1 MLPQGHV
8 WLDITAQMGQRKLT
22 LWVRLMVMNAQPVT
36 IVQIRAT
43 NQQPVQQVLTIPTR
57 GAPIRQPACH
67 VTLVNSVTALGYLPY
82 QETAPKVST
91 AQQGQVHQRLTME
104 LQETSAQRARTA
116 PQDLHNICSV
126 QMAPTLTILVPP
138 PATTAPRVIT
148 VSTKTGQNFVPQVT
162 TVLTRLERTSNPA
175 QRAHTTQCL
184 VWPMWAS
191 VHSVMEGSTA
201 RCQVCLLSVETVNQD
216 SSVHLVSSWNITQTF

>member
-1 MLPQGHV
+1 MLPQDHV

-104 LQETSAQRARTA
+104 LQETSAQQALTA

-126 QMAPTLTILVPP
+126 QMAPTPTILVPLL
-138 PATTAPRVIT
+138 ATTALRVIT
-148 VSTKTGQNFVPQVT
+148 V
-162 TVLTRLERTSNPA
+162 
-175 QRAHTTQCL
+175 
-184 VWPMWAS
+184 
-191 VHSVMEGSTA
+191 
-201 RCQVCLLSVETVNQD
+201 
-216 SSVHLVSSWNITQTF
+216 